1 MIIIEGPIPSQ
12 DLARMAQTGFGNL
25 IKAVVDVEQRI
36 MAVDGEL
43 HADEE
48 ALLLEQ
54 VPDKPT
60 SGGSRSTPTS
70 PRAIASNSTP

>member
-1 MIIIEGPIPSQ
+1 MTASQHRILCYIPGMIIIEGPIPSQ

-48 ALLLEQ
+48 ALLL
-54 VPDKPT
+54 
-60 SGGSRSTPTS
+60 
-70 PRAIASNSTP
+70 